1 MLAARSR
8 AAQDAAARHSNV
20 VGSDSFSSI
29 SSSSSSSWQRLS
41 PLAREGGG
49 PAQPALHHQDDAGL
63 RNLPA
68 EADSAHP

>member
-41 PLAREGGG
+41 PLAREGGVA
-49 PAQPALHHQDDAGL
+49 AQPALHHQDDAVL
-63 RNLPA
+63 HVLPA
-68 EADSAHP
+68 EADTAHP